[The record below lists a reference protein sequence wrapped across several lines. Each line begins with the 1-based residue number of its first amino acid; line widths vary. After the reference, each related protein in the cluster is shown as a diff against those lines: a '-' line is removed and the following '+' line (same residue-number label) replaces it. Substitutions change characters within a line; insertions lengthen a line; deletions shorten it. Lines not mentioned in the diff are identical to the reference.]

1 MTALV
6 AITREVTPA
15 IARCELTHLSRVRID
30 VERARTQHA
39 RYEDVLASLGC
50 AVERLPSPPHLPDAV
65 FVEDT
70 AVVLDEISIVT
81 RPGPESRR
89 AEIPLVEH
97 ALTRH
102 REVAR
107 IEPPG
112 TLDGGD
118 VLRVGRSIFVGRSS
132 RTNDAAIAQLR
143 AIVEPF
149 GYELEP
155 VDVRECLHLKSAV
168 TAVDDHVLLMN
179 RAWLPVQALERFD
192 SVEVDPFEPYAA
204 NALRVGESIVYAAA
218 FPRTR
223 GRLQA
228 LGLAVV
234 EVDLSELAKAE
245 GAVTC
250 GSLVLEARK
259 SSSPVEESD
268 TMRPTS

>member
-1 MTALV
+1 MLVPALI

-15 IARCELTHLSRVRID
+15 IARCELTHLSRATID
-30 VERARTQHA
+30 VERARAQHA
-39 RYEDVLASLGC
+39 RYEEALTSLGC
-50 AVERLPSPPHLPDAV
+50 TIERLPSPPNLADAV

-70 AVVLDEISIVT
+70 AVVLDEIAIVA
-81 RPGPESRR
+81 RPGTESRR
-89 AEIPLVEH
+89 AEIRLVEQ

-102 REVAR
+102 RVGAR

-155 VDVRECLHLKSAV
+155 VDVRGCLHLKSAV
-168 TAVDDHVLLMN
+168 TSIDDHVLLMN
-179 RAWLPVQALERFD
+179 RAWLPVQAFRRFD
-192 SVEVDPFEPYAA
+192 SVEVDPSEPYAA
-204 NALRVGESIVYAAA
+204 NALRVGASVVYPAA
-218 FPRTR
+218 FPRTCR
-223 GRLQA
+223 RLETRDA
-228 LGLAVV
+228 AIVI
-234 EVDLSELAKAE
+234 VDLSELAKAE

-250 GSLVLEARK
+250 CSLIFEARK
-259 SSSPVEESD
+259 S
-268 TMRPTS
+268 